1 MGQLE
6 FLKKALPSKVK
17 DMMLMIQKIP
27 DQLWTQLDKIY
38 GDPKVM
44 LREAMDELHA
54 QDASKLGVNFIA
66 KLAATLVDTETLLDS
81 NANGDYLR
89 DCPHPGYAST
99 C

>member
-6 FLKKALPSKVK
+6 FLEKALPSKVK
-17 DMMLMIQKIP
+17 DRMSMIQKTP

-54 QDASKLGVNFIA
+54 LDASNLGVNFIA
-66 KLAATLVDTETLLDS
+66 KLAATLVDTETLLDN
-81 NANGDYLR
+81 NAKGDYL
-89 DCPHPGYAST
+89 
-99 C
+99 